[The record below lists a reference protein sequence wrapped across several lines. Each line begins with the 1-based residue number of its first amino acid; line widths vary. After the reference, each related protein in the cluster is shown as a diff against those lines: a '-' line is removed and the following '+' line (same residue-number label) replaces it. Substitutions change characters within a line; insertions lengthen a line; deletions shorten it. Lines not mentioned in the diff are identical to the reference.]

1 MDLIGLLISLV
12 VLGLIFYLVIWFLD
26 WVAVPEPFNKVIKVV
41 VGLVVLI
48 YLLSILAGAAPA
60 PTHFFWRR

>member
-1 MDLIGLLISLV
+1 M
-12 VLGLIFYLVIWFLD
+12 GLIFYLVIWFLD